1 MSVERVRVFC
11 GTALPAS
18 ALDCC
23 RRLTSQREGGCAAVL
38 HTHALG
44 CTHTHTA
51 AVPHTHSGGCTTRL
65 GAHRQRTV
73 RPPLT
78 SLPPLTD
85 RPPPLT
91 SLPPLTDRP
100 PPLTEPASVDGR
112 PTPLTGCASVNG
124 RSTTLT
130 DAASVD
136 GRPTPLTGCV
146 SVNGLGP
153 PSTRSPVNGPR
164 SPLTD
169 SAPLMDANLR

>member
-73 RPPLT
+73 R
-78 SLPPLTD
+78 
-85 RPPPLT
+85 PPLT